1 MSSQIILFI
10 YYLDFVLLSN
20 FIDMVKKLT
29 YNFHNNNQNIL
40 IAIFK
45 IFSKKMLGVIL
56 DKMLR
61 FNLLFLAG
69 IERLVQRK
77 SYLVTSKHSVFQKW
91 QSSINNFFK
100 CKREKVIENQKR

>member
-1 MSSQIILFI
+1 MCNKIISFI

-20 FIDMVKKLT
+20 FTDMVKKLT
-29 YNFHNNNQNIL
+29 YNFHHNNQNIL

-91 QSSINNFFK
+91 QSSINNFLDAK
-100 CKREKVIENQKR
+100 GKR

>member
-1 MSSQIILFI
+1 
-10 YYLDFVLLSN
+10 
-20 FIDMVKKLT
+20 
-29 YNFHNNNQNIL
+29 
-40 IAIFK
+40 
-45 IFSKKMLGVIL
+45 MLGVIL

-100 CKREKVIENQKR
+100 CKREKVIENKKDKSSQSSYVSLNKKEKEFIDSCY